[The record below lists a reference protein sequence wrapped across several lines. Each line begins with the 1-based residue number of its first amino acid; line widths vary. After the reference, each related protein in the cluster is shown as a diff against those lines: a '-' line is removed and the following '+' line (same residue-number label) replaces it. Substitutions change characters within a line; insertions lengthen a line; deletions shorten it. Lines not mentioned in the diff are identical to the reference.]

1 MKKIKENNNTLT
13 LGSNQLNVENWNV
26 YHPNGKHMFTCGE
39 NRANWYL
46 KRNLAIIFDKNKI
59 KLTFT
64 PKGYGFSDNEMFGRT
79 NREIKC
85 VVSGKTEELQR
96 HHIVPYCFRK
106 HFPDKFKSKNHH
118 DVVLINREIH
128 NEYEKHADEFKNK
141 IINDFKLKTIKTF
154 NNEYT
159 KKLKEE
165 TKDSFIILN
174 NIQSILKRNV
184 NMPNNLKINK
194 LKLISNKIGIG
205 FDFLVKLNYIQFLK
219 LYLLIKK
226 YHTEKIKNFKKR
238 NKNKYDYGFHVINKL
253 KTDSDIMNFIKK
265 WRIHFLETMKPKY
278 MPKGWSVDFRIKT
291 K

>member
-1 MKKIKENNNTLT
+1 MNN
-13 LGSNQLNVENWNV
+13 
-26 YHPNGKHMFTCGE
+26 
-39 NRANWYL
+39 
-46 KRNLAIIFDKNKI
+46 
-59 KLTFT
+59 
-64 PKGYGFSDNEMFGRT
+64 
-79 NREIKC
+79 
-85 VVSGKTEELQR
+85 
-96 HHIVPYCFRK
+96 
-106 HFPDKFKSKNHH
+106 
-118 DVVLINREIH
+118 
-128 NEYEKHADEFKNK
+128 
-141 IINDFKLKTIKTF
+141 
-154 NNEYT
+154 